1 MINHVKTTGLKSLR
15 HDIHVLGCPNELEDF
30 QPYLCALRSGFR
42 LVGERPRHADG
53 PAVGRLRGA
62 PAFPVTTERSSVQNG
77 ERRQSDKFTRA
88 YFESDH
94 VVSDLQ

>member
-1 MINHVKTTGLKSLR
+1 MINKVRATGLKSLR
-15 HDIHVLGCPNELEDF
+15 HDIHVLGCRNEREDF
-30 QPYLCALRSGFR
+30 RPYLCALRSGCR
-42 LVGERPRHADG
+42 LVGERPRRADG
-53 PAVGRLRGA
+53 PAVGRMRGA
-62 PAFPVTTERSSVQNG
+62 LAFPVTTERSSVQNG